1 MTITNAC
8 KKISNPTSKLLN
20 IFKHMKNTLPTIAFT
35 LIFSIQAAL
44 LLGQAQVPNG
54 DFESWPPANND
65 NPEYWDSPNA
75 LTSGFPF
82 FLTTVEKTSD
92 SHTGSWA
99 ASVTTGTILGQT
111 IPGVLSLG
119 ILDID
124 IENIENTE
132 FIGLPFTDRP
142 AVLEGYFKYSTPG
155 TDFGLIGVLLT
166 RYNEATANKD
176 SIAFGIKEF
185 TPQTDYTHFSA
196 ALQYLTLEEPDSI
209 NIVILSSASPTL
221 VPGSQLKID
230 DLSFDYSGTP
240 IVDLGDDVGICA
252 GLSYTFELEYVES
265 YTYTWINMDTGEVI
279 GNSNTLTVSEA
290 KTIQAVVQNA
300 QGLPGFDEV
309 QVFLY
314 DDPGDANGD
323 GIVNVLDVITIT
335 AYFVGQNPD
344 PFCFENAD
352 VNQDGIINVL
362 DVIGTV
368 GIFTGN

>member
-1 MTITNAC
+1 MNKAFVYFLTLKTRQ
-8 KKISNPTSKLLN
+8 LN
-20 IFKHMKNTLPTIAFT
+20 LIHMKKALPTIVFT
-35 LIFSIQAAL
+35 LILVFQMAFL
-44 LLGQAQVPNG
+44 YGQAQVPNG
-54 DFESWPPANND
+54 DFENWPPANND

-75 LTSGFPF
+75 LTGGFPF
-82 FLTTVEKTSD
+82 FLTTVEKTAD

-111 IPGVLSLG
+111 LPGVLSLG

-132 FIGLPFTDRP
+132 FIGLPFADRP

-166 RYNEATANKD
+166 RYNEATANQD

-185 TPQTDYTHFSA
+185 TPHTDYTHFA
-196 ALQYLTLEEPDSI
+196 ADMLYFSIEEPDSI

-240 IVDLGDDVGICA
+240 VVDIGEDVGICA
-252 GLSYTFELEYVES
+252 GHSHTFELEFVEG
-265 YTYTWINMDTGEVI
+265 YTYTWINTETDEVI
-279 GNSNTLTVSEA
+279 GNSHTLTVFEA
-290 KTIQAVVQNA
+290 MTIQAVVQNA

-309 QVFLY
+309 EVFLY
-314 DDPGDANGD
+314 DELGDANGD
-323 GIVNVLDVITIT
+323 GIVNVLDIITIT
-335 AYFVGQNPD
+335 AYFVGQD
-344 PFCFENAD
+344 PEIFCFENAD
-352 VNQDGIINVL
+352 VNQDGVINVL

-368 GIFTGN
+368 DIFTGN

>member
-1 MTITNAC
+1 M
-8 KKISNPTSKLLN
+8 KKLLPN
-20 IFKHMKNTLPTIAFT
+20 IALT
-35 LIFSIQAAL
+35 LILVFQTAFL
-44 LLGQAQVPNG
+44 YGQAQVPNG
-54 DFESWPPANND
+54 DFENWPPANND
-65 NPEYWDSPNA
+65 NPEFWDSPNS
-75 LTSGFPF
+75 LTGGFPF

-92 SHTGSWA
+92 SYTGNWA
-99 ASVTTGTILGQT
+99 ASITTGTILGQT

-142 AVLEGYFKYSTPG
+142 AALEGYFKYNTPG
-155 TDFGLIGVLLT
+155 ADFGLVAVLLT
-166 RYNEATANKD
+166 KYNEATANKD

-185 TPQTDYTHFSA
+185 TSQTDYTHFTA
-196 ALQYLTLEEPDSI
+196 NMLYLGIEEPDSI

-240 IVDLGDDVGICA
+240 IVDLGEDVGICA
-252 GLSYTFELEYVES
+252 GHSHTFELEFIEG
-265 YTYTWINMDTGEVI
+265 YTYTWINMETDEVI
-279 GNSNTLTVSEA
+279 GNSHTLTVFEPM
-290 KTIQAVVQNA
+290 TIQAVVQNA
-300 QGLPGFDEV
+300 LGLPGFGEV
-309 QVFLY
+309 QVLLY

-323 GIVNVLDVITIT
+323 GIVNVLDIITTT
-335 AYFVGQNPD
+335 AYFVGQNPE

-352 VNQDGIINVL
+352 VNQDGVINIL

-368 GIFTGN
+368 DIFTGK

>member
-1 MTITNAC
+1 MQM
-8 KKISNPTSKLLN
+8 KKQ
-20 IFKHMKNTLPTIAFT
+20 LPGIAFT
-35 LIFSIQAAL
+35 LILVFQTVFL
-44 LLGQAQVPNG
+44 WGQAQVPNG

-65 NPEYWDSPNA
+65 NPEYWDSPNG

-92 SHTGSWA
+92 SHTGNWA

-111 IPGVLSLG
+111 LPGVLSLG

-142 AVLEGYFKYSTPG
+142 TALEGYFKYNTPG
-155 TDFGLIGVLLT
+155 TDLGLIAVLLT
-166 RYNEATANKD
+166 KYNEVTANSD

-185 TPQTDYTHFSA
+185 TSQTDYTHFA
-196 ALQYLTLEEPDSI
+196 ANMQYLSIEEPDSI

-221 VPGSQLKID
+221 VPGSQLIID

-240 IVDLGDDVGICA
+240 VVDLGDDVGFCA
-252 GLSYTFELEYVES
+252 GLSHTFELEYVEGF
-265 YTYTWINMDTGEVI
+265 TYTWINMDTGEVI
-279 GNSNTLTVSEA
+279 GNAHTLTVFEA
-290 KTIQAVVQNA
+290 MTIQAVVQNT

-335 AYFVGQNPD
+335 AYFVGHDPE

-352 VNQDGIINVL
+352 VNQDGLINVL

-368 GIFTGN
+368 DIFTSN